1 MLTSFIRRAAQ
12 LFHCNIYGIEDT
24 FIYIY
29 TRCPATLG
37 LPFHFSFPSH
47 QKSESFPSRQSL
59 RELLFTAGKGKGKL
73 GKEKKEKMEKP
84 KGQRLFRQKE
94 LLPPACGST
103 HSFCSLLWAF
113 VFMAVNSVTPCLF
126 SPGSLVGFNTAC
138 SIYLSAQA
146 SVTAMKPCCTR
157 PN

>member
-1 MLTSFIRRAAQ
+1 MQPFR
-12 LFHCNIYGIEDT
+12 CNIYGIEDT

-29 TRCPATLG
+29 THCPATLG

-47 QKSESFPSRQSL
+47 QKSESFRSRQSL
-59 RELLFTAGKGKGKL
+59 RQLLFTAGEGKGKL

-103 HSFCSLLWAF
+103 HTQLLQSA
-113 VFMAVNSVTPCLF
+113 
-126 SPGSLVGFNTAC
+126 VGFC
-138 SIYLSAQA
+138 FHGGELSHPLFIQ
-146 SVTAMKPCCTR
+146 SWEPGR
-157 PN
+157 L

>member
-1 MLTSFIRRAAQ
+1 MQPFR
-12 LFHCNIYGIEDT
+12 CNIYGIEDT

-29 TRCPATLG
+29 THCPATLG

-47 QKSESFPSRQSL
+47 QKSESFRSRQSL
-59 RELLFTAGKGKGKL
+59 RELLFTAGEGKGKL
-73 GKEKKEKMEKP
+73 GKEKKKKRWRNQRD
-84 KGQRLFRQKE
+84 KGSSGRRSCCPQLVE
-94 LLPPACGST
+94 ALT

-126 SPGSLVGFNTAC
+126 SPGSLVGSNTAY